1 MKGAKQNASAFQVE
15 TPLLGRAHHHGNVFL
30 EQIQTFEV
38 CRARFLPRTTRAPP
52 EGREWQLLAAGNSWH
67 PYFHHSTQEACWL
80 VSYKSVALSDSQWQA
95 FCIENLGSSV
105 SFVYGVSTFCNT

>member
-1 MKGAKQNASAFQVE
+1 LVQQYYVCALKQLESVEMKGAKQNASAFQVE

-67 PYFHHSTQEACWL
+67 ATSTTLHRRLAGL
-80 VSYKSVALSDSQWQA
+80 
-95 FCIENLGSSV
+95 
-105 SFVYGVSTFCNT
+105 

>member
-1 MKGAKQNASAFQVE
+1 MQTPTAPGSVDPWCSNTTSCALKQLESVEMKGAKQNASAFQVE

-52 EGREWQLLAAGNSWH
+52 EGREWQLLAAG
-67 PYFHHSTQEACWL
+67 
-80 VSYKSVALSDSQWQA
+80 K
-95 FCIENLGSSV
+95 
-105 SFVYGVSTFCNT
+105 